1 MYLQELGLVGVHCE
15 RLVIHISVETLP
27 LSNLMIWAMY
37 GPSMEMVWHKL
48 WPIYGQYMALVWAIA
63 SISKLCMPLSSFS
76 FDSIVLNYRIAI
88 YLAQFHRFPI
98 VSGTGMI

>member
-1 MYLQELGLVGVHCE
+1 
-15 RLVIHISVETLP
+15 
-27 LSNLMIWAMY
+27 
-37 GPSMEMVWHKL
+37 
-48 WPIYGQYMALVWAIA
+48 MALVWAIA

-76 FDSIVLNYRIAI
+76 FDSIVLDYGIAI